1 MKKPN
6 AGEDIVM
13 VNKDHRNSLCSG
25 ARPDFVS
32 RFREVANSPIPSS
45 DEMGSSQR
53 ISVVLRTDWVEILL
67 VRTSIDP
74 HHLSVE
80 VEISTPN
87 TSPLDEQALATRK
100 LPLDMIVHMEYLLKL
115 LDEGFSLT
123 VIGEEGLWLASK
135 DFPGTPSYQIL
146 EILDPPTIV

>member
-1 MKKPN
+1 M
-6 AGEDIVM
+6 A
-13 VNKDHRNSLCSG
+13 NKDQREGFCNG

-32 RFREVANSPIPSS
+32 RFRKVANSAIPAS
-45 DEMGSSQR
+45 DKTESSQW

-67 VRTSIDP
+67 VRTSADP
-74 HHLSVE
+74 HHLLVE

-87 TSPLDEQALATRK
+87 TSPLDEQALATRRM
-100 LPLDMIVHMEYLLKL
+100 PLNMIVHMEYLLKL

-135 DFPGTPSYQIL
+135 DFSGTPSYEIL
-146 EILDPPTIV
+146 AVLDPPTIV